1 MKLTI
6 TLEQALESLNKKQ
19 TNMKLDNIDTELEL
33 IEDCKKHGVILPKKA
48 ARIFTDQ
55 NQYWISR
62 GRGLK
67 CFTDILAMREPEVL
81 SYDGLGRKT
90 FIKIKECL
98 AERGY
103 HFGMRFITKEGA
115 MEILKTI
122 KKEASML
129 EERIRL
135 SDGLV
140 AYEEIEAIFVTD
152 NRKVTISPAIEYE
165 PPLGLADLIAQN
177 LNS

>member
-1 MKLTI
+1 
-6 TLEQALESLNKKQ
+6 
-19 TNMKLDNIDTELEL
+19 MKLDNIDTELEL
-33 IEDCKKHGVILPKKA
+33 IEDCKKHGIILPKKA
-48 ARIFTDQ
+48 ARIFTEQ
-55 NQYWISR
+55 NNYMINR

-67 CFTDILAMREPEVL
+67 CFTDILAMTEAECLKYR
-81 SYDGLGRKT
+81 GLGRKT
-90 FIKIKECL
+90 FIQIKECL

-115 MEILKTI
+115 MKILRTI
-122 KKEASML
+122 KKEASTL

-152 NRKVTISPAIEYE
+152 NRKVTISSAIEE
-165 PPLGLADLIAQN
+165 PPLGLAALIAQN
-177 LNS
+177 FNS